1 MGNLLRFMRMHKGC
15 GSEDYAVS
23 RQGLREVQ
31 KNVLES
37 KHMGIMCKRQECR
50 G

>member
-1 MGNLLRFMRMHKGC
+1 MESLLRFMRMHKGC

-31 KNVLES
+31 KNVPEP
-37 KHMGIMCKRQECR
+37 KYMDIMCKR
-50 G
+50 

>member
-1 MGNLLRFMRMHKGC
+1 MGNLLREG
-15 GSEDYAVS
+15 YAVR
-23 RQGLREVQ
+23 RQWLREVQ
-31 KNVLES
+31 KNVFES